1 MSIVVRFHPV
11 NLTVEKYDEA
21 IRKHEEAGIEFP
33 PDGMEFHVCF
43 GSDGDLRVSEVWDS
57 RERQEAYGERLMP
70 LLAEVGIEFSDGPET
85 FEVHNLVRR

>member
-85 FEVHNLVRR
+85 FEVHNLVK